1 MSETRDL
8 VTHYIDVWNDHDKTG
23 WGDAFSTDAEM
34 AAPGGLAGIGSEA
47 IGMFYDLW
55 QDAFPDNQVRVMD
68 IFADGSTGVLQ
79 AVFEGTHTA
88 TLDVPGQPIPVT
100 GKRVSIPFVNVV
112 RLADD
117 KITAFRLYFDRA
129 ELMEQLGLVPA
140 PA

>member
-1 MSETRDL
+1 MGETRDL
-8 VTHYIDVWNDHDKTG
+8 VARYIEVWNDHDKTG

-47 IGMFYDLW
+47 IGMFYGLW
-55 QDAFPDNQVRVMD
+55 QDAFPDNQVRIMD

-88 TLDVPGQPIPVT
+88 TLDVPGQPIPAT
-100 GKRVSIPFVNVV
+100 GKRVSIPFINVV